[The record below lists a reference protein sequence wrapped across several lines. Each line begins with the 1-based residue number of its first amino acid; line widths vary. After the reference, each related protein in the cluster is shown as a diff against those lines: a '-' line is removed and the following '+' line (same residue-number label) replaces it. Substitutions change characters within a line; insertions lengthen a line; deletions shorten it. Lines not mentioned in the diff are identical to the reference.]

1 MHVKRTSRTTKR
13 SSPSSTASR
22 RPSRRAS
29 APKPA
34 QVDRAAADALLAIDD
49 TLRGLG
55 LGWYLFGAQAVAAYG
70 VPRTTTD
77 IDITVLPGAHSTSAL
92 AAAFVAN
99 GFTLRFADAAF
110 IEQTRVIQARHIA
123 SGWSVDV
130 VIAGPGLEELFVARA
145 LPARLGR
152 RTIPVIAPDD
162 LVALKVLAHRRK
174 DQDDVVG
181 ILRSYRALDRTR
193 LHETM
198 ALLEAALD
206 QSDLR
211 PLLDELEREAKRRK

>member
-1 MHVKRTSRTTKR
+1 MPVKRTSRTTKR
-13 SSPSSTASR
+13 SSASSTASP
-22 RPSRRAS
+22 RPSRRTRALG
-29 APKPA
+29 PA

-49 TLRGLG
+49 TLRRLG
-55 LGWYLFGAQAVAAYG
+55 LAWYLFGAQAVAAYG

-77 IDITVLPGAHSTSAL
+77 IDVTVVPGAQPTSAL

-110 IEQTRVIQARHIA
+110 IEQSRVIQARHTA

-130 VIAGPGLEELFVARA
+130 VVAGPGLEEMFVARA
-145 LPARLGR
+145 MPARLGR

-162 LVALKVLAHRRK
+162 LIALKVLAQRRK

-181 ILRSYRALDRTR
+181 ILRTYPALDRAR
-193 LHETM
+193 LYQTV

-206 QSDLR
+206 QHDLR
-211 PLLDELEREAKRRK
+211 PLLDQLEREAKQRR